1 MASTFAVTR
10 KHLIFGLCLPLA
22 VLLGYLLAEPY
33 ASSSLSLLFVF
44 FAVLTI
50 PILMRWYQPLL
61 MFCWSLTAA
70 PIFLPGRMPV
80 WIGMSFVGLFFVILN
95 RSVDRNFRLTNVPAL
110 TWPMVTLLMVV
121 IATALATG
129 GVGLRTFGSQSV
141 GGKGYVYLLAAVVGY
156 FALSTRPINRQS
168 VGLLVAIFF
177 LPGVSS
183 AASVFANWFG
193 GPVAEFLMY
202 FFGDI
207 PENSDFVADGSVIAG
222 MTRFTGLTTAALSVF
237 SWMLARYGLT
247 GVFDISKPWRMI
259 VFMVAI
265 GMGCL
270 GGFRSM
276 LILMMM
282 AIAGLVYLERM
293 WQSRAFGVLLAG
305 CAVAAVT
312 LMIAGD
318 KLPLAIQRS
327 LSFLPFEIS
336 PLVRYQA
343 DASTD
348 WRVAMW
354 KEVSKQVPYYLLA
367 GKGYLLSSTDLY
379 IVEESN
385 ARGFTANWERSAV
398 AGDYHSGPLSLIIP
412 FGIWGVLGFGWLLYA
427 GTRYLYK
434 VYRDSPPELLLINR
448 FLLVIFLVRF
458 VFFFFV
464 FGAFYQELYVF
475 TGILG
480 LSVALNIQRQ
490 NEDSVPEQRLAFDD
504 GPKF

>member
-1 MASTFAVTR
+1 
-10 KHLIFGLCLPLA
+10 
-22 VLLGYLLAEPY
+22 
-33 ASSSLSLLFVF
+33 
-44 FAVLTI
+44 
-50 PILMRWYQPLL
+50 
-61 MFCWSLTAA
+61 
-70 PIFLPGRMPV
+70 
-80 WIGMSFVGLFFVILN
+80 
-95 RSVDRNFRLTNVPAL
+95 
-110 TWPMVTLLMVV
+110 
-121 IATALATG
+121 
-129 GVGLRTFGSQSV
+129 
-141 GGKGYVYLLAAVVGY
+141 
-156 FALSTRPINRQS
+156 
-168 VGLLVAIFF
+168 
-177 LPGVSS
+177 
-183 AASVFANWFG
+183 
-193 GPVAEFLMY
+193 MY

-237 SWMLARYGLT
+237 SWMLARYSLT
-247 GVFDISKPWRMI
+247 GVFEISKPWRMI

-305 CAVAAVT
+305 CAVAAAT

-412 FGIWGVLGFGWLLYA
+412 FGIWGALGFGWLLYA

-448 FLLVIFLVRF
+448 FLLVFFLVRF

-480 LSVALNIQRQ
+480 LSVALNVQRQ
-490 NEDSVPEQRLAFDD
+490 NEDVAPEQPLAFED
-504 GPKF
+504 GPKM